1 MNMFQLMKKYA
12 QEAPTSRVEE
22 YPSLT
27 HQQLWP
33 NQEKETD
40 ASHYLSPE
48 SRELLHLEHLEILN
62 FYYKTNHESTQFK
75 DKVHNYKQ
83 YQALMKQRN
92 NELVL

>member
-62 FYYKTNHESTQFK
+62 FSYRTNNESVQIK
-75 DKVHNYKQ
+75 GKVHNQKKN
-83 YQALMKQRN
+83 QALMKHIN
-92 NELVL
+92 NDL